1 MSRIFLKKSPIFSRF
16 LENSPEFSSILTC
29 NVQMY

>member
-1 MSRIFLKKSPIFSRF
+1 MSSIFLEKSPIFSRF

-29 NVQMY
+29 NVQMS